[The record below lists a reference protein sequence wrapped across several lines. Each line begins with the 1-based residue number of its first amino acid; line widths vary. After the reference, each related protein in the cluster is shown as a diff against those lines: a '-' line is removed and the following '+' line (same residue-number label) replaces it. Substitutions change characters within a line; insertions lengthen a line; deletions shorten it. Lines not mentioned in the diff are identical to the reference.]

1 MVNVEDINKLQEKEV
16 QKKINLKVLE
26 IQRSHETF
34 VHELELYIPRLFYQ
48 KWRVQKFLIKHN
60 ERIRKI
66 MLSKQVEFEN
76 LIK

>member
-1 MVNVEDINKLQEKEV
+1 MNKLQEKEV

-26 IQRSHETF
+26 IQRSHEEF

-48 KWRVQKFLIKHN
+48 KWRVEKFLKKHN
-60 ERIRKI
+60 ERIRNI

-76 LIK
+76 LI